1 MDKVRLH
8 FSTGR
13 GGDFVE
19 SAGIFLGLTNLKIFM
34 QNGIPSFSLEYR
46 KCRFFFWSAKKRIKK
61 SAMVLNSLNFFFFSQ
76 RKRSKKKAI
85 AGTILLPAEYFFLWE
100 PWSNQKVPKK
110 KPFGR
115 RTV

>member
-1 MDKVRLH
+1 VQLH

-19 SAGIFLGLTNLKIFM
+19 SAGIFLGLTSLKIFM

-46 KCRFFFWSAKKRIKK
+46 KYRFFFWSAKKRIKK
-61 SAMVLNSLNFFFFSQ
+61 NARVLNWLNFCFFRQ
-76 RKRSKKKAI
+76 RKRSKKNAI
-85 AGTILLPAEYFFLWE
+85 AGTILLPAEYFFLWA

-110 KPFGR
+110 KPLGP

>member
-1 MDKVRLH
+1 MPQYQGEQPTGLDPGAKIPRCIYKYPFHISIEKGKVQLH

-19 SAGIFLGLTNLKIFM
+19 SAGIFLGLTSLKIFM

-61 SAMVLNSLNFFFFSQ
+61 SARVLN
-76 RKRSKKKAI
+76 
-85 AGTILLPAEYFFLWE
+85 
-100 PWSNQKVPKK
+100 
-110 KPFGR
+110 
-115 RTV
+115 